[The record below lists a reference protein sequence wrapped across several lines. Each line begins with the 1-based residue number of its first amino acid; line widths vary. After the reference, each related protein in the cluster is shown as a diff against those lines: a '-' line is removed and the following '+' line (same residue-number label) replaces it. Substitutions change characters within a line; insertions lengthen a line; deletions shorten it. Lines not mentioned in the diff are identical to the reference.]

1 MRDEE
6 KQDLQIKQMKEKE
19 AEELARILSEKY
31 KIPYLDLSRITI
43 ELDALSLVEEPEARE
58 AKLAV
63 FQRTA
68 KKIQVAILSP
78 NPEATG
84 RLLQRLK
91 NEGYTVNVYLVSE
104 VSLERAWRKYSEVME
119 YKEATRGIVAVSSE
133 KIEEVLSGAKTF
145 EDLKATILKT
155 TDGGKGKRVT
165 DVLEIILA
173 GGIGQGA
180 SDIHI
185 EPQEERIRLRFRLDG
200 VLHDILFFPTTI
212 YNLLLSRI
220 KLVSGLKLNVHEG
233 AQDGRFSIRLKDTEI
248 EVRASVIP
256 EAYGESIV
264 LRILNPES
272 IGVSFEDLGIE
283 PRVREALLR
292 EIKRPNGMVLTTG
305 PTGSGKTT
313 TLYAFLKKIYSP
325 DIKIITLEDP
335 IEYHITGITQTQVN
349 KEKGYSFAE
358 GLRSILRQDP
368 DVIMVGEIRDLE
380 TAKIAIN
387 AALTGHFV
395 LSTLHT
401 NNAAGAIPRLIDLGE
416 NPAAMAPAINAV
428 IAQRL
433 VRTLCSCKT
442 EARADD
448 KERKIINNVL
458 ASLPEAYKKEIKFR
472 EGMALWRPN
481 GCEKCNMLGYKGRIG
496 IYELIVIDEPMKR
509 LIIKSPDETE
519 IQRASKNQGFLDMRQ
534 DGVIKVLNGVTTLEE
549 LSRVVDL

>member
-1 MRDEE
+1 
-6 KQDLQIKQMKEKE
+6 
-19 AEELARILSEKY
+19 
-31 KIPYLDLSRITI
+31 
-43 ELDALSLVEEPEARE
+43 
-58 AKLAV
+58 
-63 FQRTA
+63 
-68 KKIQVAILSP
+68 
-78 NPEATG
+78 
-84 RLLQRLK
+84 
-91 NEGYTVNVYLVSE
+91 
-104 VSLERAWRKYSEVME
+104 
-119 YKEATRGIVAVSSE
+119 
-133 KIEEVLSGAKTF
+133 
-145 EDLKATILKT
+145 
-155 TDGGKGKRVT
+155 
-165 DVLEIILA
+165 
-173 GGIGQGA
+173 
-180 SDIHI
+180 
-185 EPQEERIRLRFRLDG
+185 
-200 VLHDILFFPTTI
+200 
-212 YNLLLSRI
+212 
-220 KLVSGLKLNVHEG
+220 
-233 AQDGRFSIRLKDTEI
+233 
-248 EVRASVIP
+248 
-256 EAYGESIV
+256 
-264 LRILNPES
+264 
-272 IGVSFEDLGIE
+272 
-283 PRVREALLR
+283 
-292 EIKRPNGMVLTTG
+292 
-305 PTGSGKTT
+305 
-313 TLYAFLKKIYSP
+313 
-325 DIKIITLEDP
+325 
-335 IEYHITGITQTQVN
+335 
-349 KEKGYSFAE
+349 
-358 GLRSILRQDP
+358 
-368 DVIMVGEIRDLE
+368 VGEIRDLE